1 VKKLL
6 ALAFLASCSTQADQK
21 MAPAYTSEAPLP
33 KGWPQPGPYDQAT
46 LKNYPTYRAAVTA
59 GKGETGAFLRLFSH
73 IKKQNIPMTA
83 PVSMAME
90 TNDQSMEM
98 GSMAFLYQDTSVGQ
112 KGPDGKA
119 IEVRDIPAEKAL
131 SYTWMGD
138 DSEARLTQAKIALE
152 AALKDKQLTAK
163 SFRLL
168 GYNGPGTPKMKRTNE
183 LQALLGK

>member
-1 VKKLL
+1 MKKLL
-6 ALAFLASCSTQADQK
+6 ALAFLASCATQADQK
-21 MAPAYTSEAPLP
+21 LVPAYTSEAPLP

-46 LKNYPTYRAAVTA
+46 LKNYPTYRAAVTE
-59 GKGETGAFLRLFSH
+59 GKGETSAFLRLFSH

-90 TNDQSMEM
+90 TNNPSMEM

-112 KGPDGKA
+112 KGSDGKA
-119 IEVRDIPAEKAL
+119 IEVIDIPAEKAL

-138 DSEARLTQAKIALE
+138 DSEARLTQAKTALE
-152 AALKDKQLTAK
+152 AALKDMQLTAK

-168 GYNGPGTPKMKRTNE
+168 GYNGPGTPKMKRTYE
-183 LQALLGK
+183 LQALLVK